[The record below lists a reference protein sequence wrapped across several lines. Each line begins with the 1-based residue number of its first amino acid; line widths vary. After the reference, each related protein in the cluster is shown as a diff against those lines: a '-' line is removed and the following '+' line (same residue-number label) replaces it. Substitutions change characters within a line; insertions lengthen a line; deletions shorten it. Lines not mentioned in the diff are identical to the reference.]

1 MFPAELGA
9 SWGSL
14 ALVVV
19 STVGAYVAMIVF
31 SRITGLRSFAQ
42 MTNFDIAAT
51 VMFGSIAAT
60 TAVTRSTPLLQGVVA
75 LAVLFAVQVLIAR
88 GRLARRVEAAVD
100 NAPLLLMSGS
110 TVLEDNL
117 ARARMTDGDLRSK
130 LRLAGVTRTA
140 DVRAVVLETTGT
152 VSVVTAGP
160 DEPPIDLD
168 LFAGIRGYE
177 QLVADENRRG

>member
-9 SWGSL
+9 SWTAL
-14 ALVVV
+14 ALIAV

-42 MTNFDIAAT
+42 MTNFDVAAT

-60 TAVTRSTPLLQGVVA
+60 TAVTRTTPLLQGAVA
-75 LAVLFAVQVLIAR
+75 LAVLFTVQALIAR
-88 GRLARRVEAAVD
+88 WRLARRVESAVD

-110 TVLEDNL
+110 TVLEENL
-117 ARARMTDGDLRSK
+117 TTARMTDGDLRSK

-152 VSVVTAGP
+152 VSVLTREP
-160 DEPPIDLD
+160 DGPPIDLD
-168 LFAGIRGYE
+168 LFAGVRGHE
-177 QLVADENRRG
+177 QLIADESRRR